1 MRGFSTWTGVTMRET
16 AEQSDDSER
25 RKTTGNWGMRRCK
38 RESLQVTAALL
49 EALGVPQ
56 QVGLPADICVS
67 RLLDVEAFLRG
78 NPGGADINSSVDRED
93 KSPQGWSN

>member
-1 MRGFSTWTGVTMRET
+1 MM
-16 AEQSDDSER
+16 
-25 RKTTGNWGMRRCK
+25 RCK

-56 QVGLPADICVS
+56 QVGLPADVCVS

-78 NPGGADINSSVDRED
+78 NPPCADTASSGDHGE
-93 KSPQGWSN
+93 KSPQRWSD

>member
-1 MRGFSTWTGVTMRET
+1 MM
-16 AEQSDDSER
+16 
-25 RKTTGNWGMRRCK
+25 RCK

-67 RLLDVEAFLRG
+67 RLLDVEGFLRG
-78 NPGGADINSSVDRED
+78 SPRGADINSSVDRGD
-93 KSPQGWSN
+93 KSPQRWSD